1 MRALSDEQVRL
12 LRLRAQGLE
21 APRAADVH
29 GVVRAAAGLQA
40 QDLRASWLQ
49 VRARSRGLTAAD
61 VRRAT
66 DRDRSVVRT
75 WALRGTLHALAAQ
88 DVRWLVALLGPTW
101 EQRGRRRRAQ
111 LGLDDATC
119 GRALAAVEEILEE
132 ATAPPTRAEL
142 IAAANAEGAGVQAA
156 GQAPAHL
163 LALAAHRGLVV
174 RAADRGAEPTYALA
188 RRWLPEQPDRE
199 PADALA
205 ELARR
210 HVSAFGPSDA
220 ADLATWAGVSLG
232 LARRGLAAIRDELEP
247 VEVRGA
253 PAWLPAGTA
262 GAQPRRDPV
271 VRLLGAFD
279 TWLLGVRD
287 RSLALDPRHA
297 RAVQA
302 GGGWLH
308 PTLVVDGLIAGT
320 WRHPRGTGLL
330 TVQPFGPLGP
340 GLLPHLEAE
349 AADVGRF
356 LGSPARLEVGHAGPR
371 TTSP

>member
-1 MRALSDEQVRL
+1 MRSLSDEQVRL
-12 LRLRAQGLE
+12 LRMQAQGLGD
-21 APRAADVH
+21 PRAADVH
-29 GVVRAAAGLQA
+29 RVVGVAAGLQA
-40 QDLRASWLQ
+40 QDLPSSWLQ
-49 VRARSRGLTAAD
+49 VRARSRGLTAVD

-66 DRDRSVVRT
+66 DVDRTVVRT
-75 WALRGTLHALAAQ
+75 WVMRGTLHALAAA
-88 DVRWLVALLGPTW
+88 DVRWLVALLGPTA

-119 GRALAAVEEILEE
+119 RRALAVVEEVLAA
-132 ATAPPTRAEL
+132 ATEPLTRAEL
-142 IAAANAEGAGVQAA
+142 IAAANVRGAGVEAA

-174 RAADRGAEPTYALA
+174 RAAERATEPTYALT
-188 RRWLPEQPDRE
+188 RLWLPEPQPPE
-199 PADALA
+199 PGDALA

-210 HVSAFGPSDA
+210 HVRAFGPCGA
-220 ADLATWAGVSLG
+220 ADLATWAGLPLG
-232 LARRGLAAIRDELEP
+232 LAGRGLAAIRDELEP
-247 VEVRGA
+247 VAVHGI
-253 PAWLPAGTA
+253 PAWLPTGTRPVA
-262 GAQPRRDPV
+262 PRADPV

-308 PTLVVDGLIAGT
+308 PSLVVDGRIVGT
-320 WRHPRGTGLL
+320 WRHPRGAAAV
-330 TVQPFGPLGP
+330 TVQPFGPLDP
-340 GLLPHLEAE
+340 ALVPHLEAE

-356 LGSPARLEVGHAGPR
+356 LGSSTHLEIDATDPP
-371 TTSP
+371 TTAS